1 MAITL
6 QQVDDTTVDTLIDEA
21 KLHARVCELG
31 KILSREYAGKD
42 LLLVCILRGGVM
54 FLTDLMRQL
63 SIPHNIDF
71 MAVASYSDG
80 VRASDGTVRITMD
93 LLTDIQARNVLL
105 VEDIVD
111 SGHTL
116 SHVLDMLNTRSPA
129 SLRVCSLL
137 DKHDR
142 RQVDVPID
150 YIGFQIPDKFVVG
163 YGLDMDGYWRNL
175 PFIGVVHEDSA
186 SQS

>member
-6 QQVDDTTVDTLIDEA
+6 QQVGDTGVDILIDEA
-21 KLHARVCELG
+21 ELHARVCELG
-31 KILSREYAGKD
+31 EILSREYAGKD

-63 SIPHNIDF
+63 SIPHHIDF
-71 MAVASYSDG
+71 MAVASYSHG
-80 VRASDGTVRITMD
+80 IRESDGTVRITMD
-93 LLTDIQARNVLL
+93 LLTDIQDRNVLL

-111 SGHTL
+111 TGHTL
-116 SHVLDMLNTRSPA
+116 SHVLDMLHTRSPA

-137 DKHDR
+137 DKNDR

-163 YGLDMDGYWRNL
+163 YGLDIDGYWRNL
-175 PFIGVVHEDSA
+175 PFIGVLHEDPA
-186 SQS
+186 SRS

>member
-1 MAITL
+1 MARTL
-6 QQVDDTTVDTLIDEA
+6 QQIGDTTVETLIDEA
-21 KLHARVCELG
+21 KLHARVRELG
-31 KILSREYAGKD
+31 KLLSQEYAEKD

-54 FLTDLMRQL
+54 FLTDLMRQM

-71 MAVASYSDG
+71 MAVASYSHG
-80 VRASDGTVRITMD
+80 VRESDGTVRITMD
-93 LLTDIQARNVLL
+93 LLTDIHGRNVVL

-111 SGHTL
+111 TGHTL
-116 SHVLDMLNTRSPA
+116 SHVLDLLHTRSPA
-129 SLRVCSLL
+129 SLRVCCLL
-137 DKHDR
+137 DKHER

-175 PFIGVVHEDSA
+175 PFIGVVHEDPVSK
-186 SQS
+186 S